1 MHSFNEFEAEAER
14 SQHQNAAVQ
23 SWSQVS
29 MSQVNTTVAVKQ
41 HTFTK
46 VEPIK
51 NHADMLLWGCD
62 MSIITSVTQS
72 YSWLFPVVNSL
83 QFLADAFFFPPFAFL
98 YTHLALCP
106 IEFLHSTAIKQIRY
120 SVYSVICFSI
130 SKDKPHKSWAMGL
143 VYWINPYH
151 GLCST
156 DWYIIHQFSHRL
168 QASAGTSR
176 QGLWWSA
183 TTRLGEEMSRG
194 GWVSPKLFAPNV
206 TPTSSKLPI
215 ILGKLTWHVSRDTLI
230 SEKTIWIFLFLGGW
244 PIVGPSHHVDIFW
257 DDSDIK
263 SHSSHPC
270 IYIYILCVYIY
281 TVKRSTLVEIP
292 LHHLQNARDLSHKQ
306 PRW

>member
-1 MHSFNEFEAEAER
+1 
-14 SQHQNAAVQ
+14 
-23 SWSQVS
+23 
-29 MSQVNTTVAVKQ
+29 
-41 HTFTK
+41 
-46 VEPIK
+46 
-51 NHADMLLWGCD
+51 
-62 MSIITSVTQS
+62 
-72 YSWLFPVVNSL
+72 
-83 QFLADAFFFPPFAFL
+83 
-98 YTHLALCP
+98 
-106 IEFLHSTAIKQIRY
+106 
-120 SVYSVICFSI
+120 
-130 SKDKPHKSWAMGL
+130 MGL

-183 TTRLGEEMSRG
+183 TTGLGEEMSRG

-215 ILGKLTWHVSRDTLI
+215 ILGKLTWHVSWDTLI

-244 PIVGPSHHVDIFW
+244 PIVGPTHYVDIFW

-270 IYIYILCVYIY
+270 KSVCNIYIYVYICIYTFVYVCMYVYIY
-281 TVKRSTLVEIP
+281 MYIYIYLHLYSPWSPCSNLGLVWDFP
-292 LHHLQNARDLSHKQ
+292 HFRAPRRLCLS
-306 PRW
+306 PN